1 MVVMMLKLMVAVMM
15 MVVILV
21 FLFAATAAAHD
32 DDDDICWF
40 HDTRKQNLTHQ
51 WSQQFPRLVCR
62 FYLLSIYRPLS
73 LLP

>member
-32 DDDDICWF
+32 DDDICWF

-62 FYLLSIYRPLS
+62 FYLFPIYRPLS